1 MDNGIEFKE
10 KPLDQ
15 LRHAILH
22 VFDSWYSE
30 QAEIYRRQM
39 HISDRWGTAVI
50 VQAMVFGNLNQHS
63 GSGVIFTREPKSSS
77 ADVNLYGDFIY
88 GVQGDD
94 IVSGLAETYSISEKQ
109 RVDEC
114 RYSKISLEKKFPEIY
129 TELLR
134 MAEILVYEKGFNH
147 QEIEFTFEGPTRDKL
162 YVLQTRDMNQ
172 IETKKWKRFKDT
184 RILQSSMLG
193 TGIGVNGGA
202 LSGRAVY
209 SEADIKLLRSAEP
222 QTSLILVRPDTVPD
236 DVGVLLQVE
245 GLLTAKGGSTSHAAV
260 TIPQLNKVGV
270 VGFSKLKVY
279 ETNEYATIEN
289 HTIKA
294 GDFISIDGWSGTV
307 YKGKHESET
316 G

>member
-1 MDNGIEFKE
+1 
-10 KPLDQ
+10 
-15 LRHAILH
+15 
-22 VFDSWYSE
+22 
-30 QAEIYRRQM
+30 
-39 HISDRWGTAVI
+39 
-50 VQAMVFGNLNQHS
+50 
-63 GSGVIFTREPKSSS
+63 
-77 ADVNLYGDFIY
+77 
-88 GVQGDD
+88 
-94 IVSGLAETYSISEKQ
+94 
-109 RVDEC
+109 
-114 RYSKISLEKKFPEIY
+114 
-129 TELLR
+129 
-134 MAEILVYEKGFNH
+134 
-147 QEIEFTFEGPTRDKL
+147 
-162 YVLQTRDMNQ
+162 MNQ

>member
-1 MDNGIEFKE
+1 
-10 KPLDQ
+10 
-15 LRHAILH
+15 
-22 VFDSWYSE
+22 
-30 QAEIYRRQM
+30 
-39 HISDRWGTAVI
+39 
-50 VQAMVFGNLNQHS
+50 
-63 GSGVIFTREPKSSS
+63 
-77 ADVNLYGDFIY
+77 
-88 GVQGDD
+88 
-94 IVSGLAETYSISEKQ
+94 
-109 RVDEC
+109 
-114 RYSKISLEKKFPEIY
+114 
-129 TELLR
+129 
-134 MAEILVYEKGFNH
+134 
-147 QEIEFTFEGPTRDKL
+147 
-162 YVLQTRDMNQ
+162 MNQ
-172 IETKKWKRFKDT
+172 IETKKWKRCKDT